1 MKFTILTLFPKVFDE
16 YINSS
21 IIKKASTSNTIE
33 IEIINFRDFSKN
45 KHNKVD
51 DTPYGGGP
59 GMVLTLQP
67 IVDALNKVRTK
78 DSLVVLLTPSGYQF
92 KNKMSKVLAQSK
104 HIILICGH
112 YEGFDERINN
122 YVDIQLSIGDYVLT
136 GGELPALVVLDAT
149 IRQIEN
155 VINKESLLNESF
167 ENNLLDYPVYTKPY
181 EFNGVVVPQVLLSGN
196 HKLIN
201 EYRINQQIEKTKKF
215 RKDLYQKYLKERIE
229 NGKH

>member
-1 MKFTILTLFPKVFDE
+1 MKFTILTLFPKVFDQ

-21 IIKKASTSNTIE
+21 IIKKAINSNAVE
-33 IEIINFRDFSKN
+33 IEIINFRNFSKN
-45 KHNKVD
+45 RHNKVD

-67 IVDALNKVRTK
+67 IVDALKKVKTK
-78 DSLVVLLTPSGYQF
+78 YSLTILLTPSGYQF
-92 KNKMSKVLAQSK
+92 KNKMSKVISKCK

-155 VINKESLLNESF
+155 VINKDSLLSESF

-181 EFNGVVVPQVLLSGN
+181 EFEGMVVPDVLLGGN

-201 EYRINQQIEKTKKF
+201 EYRFNQQIEKTKKF
-215 RKDLYQKYLKERIE
+215 RNDLYQKYIKEKK
-229 NGKH
+229 G

>member
-1 MKFTILTLFPKVFDE
+1 MKFTILTLFPKVFDQ

-21 IIKKASTSNTIE
+21 IIKKAINSNAVE
-33 IEIINFRDFSKN
+33 IEIINFRNFSKN
-45 KHNKVD
+45 RHNKVD

-67 IVDALNKVRTK
+67 IVDALKKVRTK
-78 DSLVVLLTPSGYQF
+78 DSLTILLTPSGYQF
-92 KNKMSKVLAQSK
+92 KNKMSKVISKCK

-155 VINKESLLNESF
+155 VINKDSLLSESF

-181 EFNGVVVPQVLLSGN
+181 EFEGMVVPDVLLGGN

-201 EYRINQQIEKTKKF
+201 EYRFNQQIEKTKKF
-215 RKDLYQKYLKERIE
+215 RNDLYQKYIKEKK
-229 NGKH
+229 G

>member
-1 MKFTILTLFPKVFDE
+1 MKFTILTLFPKVFDQ

-21 IIKKASTSNTIE
+21 IIKKALNSNTVE

-59 GMVLTLQP
+59 GMVLMLQP
-67 IVDALNKVRTK
+67 IVDALKQVKTK
-78 DSLVVLLTPSGYQF
+78 GCLTILLTPSGYQF
-92 KNKMSKVLAQSK
+92 NNKMSKVISKCK

-112 YEGFDERINN
+112 YEGFDERINK
-122 YVDIQLSIGDYVLT
+122 YVDVQLSIGDYVLT

-155 VINKESLLNESF
+155 VINKESLINESF

-181 EFNGVVVPQVLLSGN
+181 EFDGMVVPEVLIGGN

-201 EYRINQQIEKTKKF
+201 EYRVNQQIEKTKKF
-215 RKDLYQKYLKERIE
+215 RKDLYQKYLKEKK
-229 NGKH
+229 G

>member
-1 MKFTILTLFPKVFDE
+1 MKFTILTLFPKVFNQ

-21 IIKKASTSNTIE
+21 IIKKAINSNAVE
-33 IEIINFRDFSKN
+33 IEIINFRNFSKN
-45 KHNKVD
+45 RHNKVD

-67 IVDALNKVRTK
+67 IVDALKKVKTK
-78 DSLVVLLTPSGYQF
+78 DSLTILLTPSGYQF
-92 KNKMSKVLAQSK
+92 KNKMSKVISKCK

-155 VINKESLLNESF
+155 VINKDSLLSESF

-181 EFNGVVVPQVLLSGN
+181 EFEGMVVPDVLLGGN

-201 EYRINQQIEKTKKF
+201 EYRFNQQIEKTKKF
-215 RKDLYQKYLKERIE
+215 RNDLYQKYIKEKK
-229 NGKH
+229 G

>member
-1 MKFTILTLFPKVFDE
+1 MKFTILTLFPKVFDQ

-21 IIKKASTSNTIE
+21 IIKKAINSNAVE
-33 IEIINFRDFSKN
+33 IEIINFRNFSKN
-45 KHNKVD
+45 RHNKVD

-67 IVDALNKVRTK
+67 IVDALKKVKTK
-78 DSLVVLLTPSGYQF
+78 DSLTILLTPSGYQF
-92 KNKMSKVLAQSK
+92 KNKMSKVISKCK

-155 VINKESLLNESF
+155 VINKDSLLSESF

-181 EFNGVVVPQVLLSGN
+181 EFEGMVVPNVLLGGN
-196 HKLIN
+196 HQRIN
-201 EYRINQQIEKTKKF
+201 EYRFNQQIEKTKKF
-215 RKDLYQKYLKERIE
+215 RNDLYQKYIKEKK
-229 NGKH
+229 G

>member
-1 MKFTILTLFPKVFDE
+1 MKFTILTLFPKVFDQ

-21 IIKKASTSNTIE
+21 IIKKAINSNAVE
-33 IEIINFRDFSKN
+33 IEIINFRNFSKN
-45 KHNKVD
+45 RHNKVD

-67 IVDALNKVRTK
+67 IVDALKKVKTK
-78 DSLVVLLTPSGYQF
+78 DSLTILLTPSGYQF
-92 KNKMSKVLAQSK
+92 KNKMSKVISKCK

-112 YEGFDERINN
+112 YEGFDERINK

-155 VINKESLLNESF
+155 VINKDSLLSESF

-181 EFNGVVVPQVLLSGN
+181 EFEGMVVPDVLLGGN

-201 EYRINQQIEKTKKF
+201 EYRFNQQIEKTKKF
-215 RKDLYQKYLKERIE
+215 RNDLYQKYIKEKK
-229 NGKH
+229 G

>member
-1 MKFTILTLFPKVFDE
+1 MKFTILTLFPKVFDQ

-21 IIKKASTSNTIE
+21 IIKKAINSNAVE
-33 IEIINFRDFSKN
+33 IEIINFRNFSKN
-45 KHNKVD
+45 RHNKVD

-67 IVDALNKVRTK
+67 IVDALKKVKTK
-78 DSLVVLLTPSGYQF
+78 DSLTILLTPSGYQF
-92 KNKMSKVLAQSK
+92 KNKMSKVISKCK

-155 VINKESLLNESF
+155 VINKDSLLSESF

-181 EFNGVVVPQVLLSGN
+181 EFEGMVVPDVLLGGN

-201 EYRINQQIEKTKKF
+201 KYRFNQQIEKTKKF
-215 RKDLYQKYLKERIE
+215 RNDLYQKYIKEKK
-229 NGKH
+229 G

>member
-1 MKFTILTLFPKVFDE
+1 MKFTILTLFPKVFDQ

-21 IIKKASTSNTIE
+21 IIKKAINSNAVE
-33 IEIINFRDFSKN
+33 IEIINFRNFSKN
-45 KHNKVD
+45 RHNKVD

-59 GMVLTLQP
+59 GMVLMLQP
-67 IVDALNKVRTK
+67 IVDALKKVKTK
-78 DSLVVLLTPSGYQF
+78 DSLTILLTPSGYQF
-92 KNKMSKVLAQSK
+92 KNKMSKVISKCK

-155 VINKESLLNESF
+155 VINKDSLLSESF

-181 EFNGVVVPQVLLSGN
+181 EFEGMVVPDVLLGGN

-201 EYRINQQIEKTKKF
+201 EYRFNQQIEKTKKF
-215 RKDLYQKYLKERIE
+215 RNDLYQKYIKEKK
-229 NGKH
+229 G

>member
-1 MKFTILTLFPKVFDE
+1 MKFTILTLFPKVFDQ

-21 IIKKASTSNTIE
+21 IIKKAINSNAVE
-33 IEIINFRDFSKN
+33 IEIINFRNFSKN
-45 KHNKVD
+45 IHNKVD

-67 IVDALNKVRTK
+67 IVDALKKVKTK
-78 DSLVVLLTPSGYQF
+78 DSLTILLTPSGYQF
-92 KNKMSKVLAQSK
+92 KNKMSKVISKCK

-155 VINKESLLNESF
+155 VINKDSLLSESF

-181 EFNGVVVPQVLLSGN
+181 EFEGMVVPDVLLGGN

-201 EYRINQQIEKTKKF
+201 EYRFNQQIEKTKKF
-215 RKDLYQKYLKERIE
+215 RNDLYQKYIKEKK
-229 NGKH
+229 G

>member
-1 MKFTILTLFPKVFDE
+1 MKFTILTLFPKVFDQ

-21 IIKKASTSNTIE
+21 IIKKAINSNAVE
-33 IEIINFRDFSKN
+33 IEIINFRNFSKN
-45 KHNKVD
+45 RHNKVD

-67 IVDALNKVRTK
+67 IVDALKKVKTK
-78 DSLVVLLTPSGYQF
+78 DSLTILLTPSGYQF
-92 KNKMSKVLAQSK
+92 KNKMSKVISKCK

-155 VINKESLLNESF
+155 VINKDSLLSESF

-181 EFNGVVVPQVLLSGN
+181 EFEGMVVPDVLLGGN

-201 EYRINQQIEKTKKF
+201 EYRFNQQIEKTKKF
-215 RKDLYQKYLKERIE
+215 RNDLYQKYIKEKK
-229 NGKH
+229 G

>member
-1 MKFTILTLFPKVFDE
+1 MKFTILTLFPKVFDQ

-21 IIKKASTSNTIE
+21 IIKKAINSNAVE
-33 IEIINFRDFSKN
+33 IEIINFRNFSKN
-45 KHNKVD
+45 RHNKVD

-59 GMVLTLQP
+59 GMVLMLQP
-67 IVDALNKVRTK
+67 IVDALKKVKTK
-78 DSLVVLLTPSGYQF
+78 DSLTILLTPSGYQF
-92 KNKMSKVLAQSK
+92 KNKMSKVISKCK

-155 VINKESLLNESF
+155 VINKDSLLSESF

-181 EFNGVVVPQVLLSGN
+181 EFEGMVVPDVLLGGN

-201 EYRINQQIEKTKKF
+201 EYRFNQQIEKTKKF
-215 RKDLYQKYLKERIE
+215 RNDLYQKYIREKK
-229 NGKH
+229 G